1 MKILHLLKTSLGAAW
16 ALRQMRELVRLGVEV
31 HVALPGGGPLIDKCQ
46 ESGIHTHVD
55 QFDFPVGR
63 PWRLAPKIRSLR
75 RLVKEIAPDLIHS
88 HFVGTTLTMRTA
100 LRGYSGVPRVF
111 QVPGPLHLEYPF
123 FSHAEMALADRR
135 DYWIASCRWT
145 RNRYLELGIPRD
157 RVFLSYYGVDLNQF
171 TTGNRGT
178 LRAELGLASDTKMVG
193 MVAFMYA
200 PKRYLGQTRGLKG
213 HEDLI
218 DAIRIC
224 LDRGVRLTGIFVG
237 GPWNNCIE
245 YEGKLRRYA
254 ELKCGDYVRFLG
266 TRSDIANLYSG
277 MDLAVHPSHSENVG
291 GALESLLMG
300 VPTIAANV
308 GGIPD
313 LVSHG
318 ETGWLV
324 PAKNPPKLAATIG
337 YALEHLEAGKEMALV
352 GRERAMKL
360 FDAERTSKEIYDIY
374 TRILK
379 YS

>member
-1 MKILHLLKTSLGAAW
+1 
-16 ALRQMRELVRLGVEV
+16 MRELVRLGLEV
-31 HVALPGGGPLIDKCQ
+31 HVALPEGGPLIEKCRD
-46 ESGIHTHVD
+46 SGIHTHVD

-63 PWRLAPKIRSLR
+63 PWELVRKIRGLR
-75 RLVKEIAPDLIHS
+75 RLVKKIAPDLIHS

-100 LRGYSGVPRVF
+100 LRGYSRIPRFF

-123 FSHAEMALADRR
+123 FSHAETALADRR

-145 RNRYLELGIPRD
+145 RNRYLELGIPQE

-171 TTGNRGT
+171 KAEVGGT
-178 LRAELGLASDTKMVG
+178 LHAELGPASDTKIVG

-218 DAIRIC
+218 DAFRIC
-224 LDRGVRLTGIFVG
+224 LDRGIRLRGVFVG
-237 GPWNNCIE
+237 GPWNNCIQ
-245 YEGKLRRYA
+245 YESRLKRYA
-254 ELKCGDYVRFLG
+254 RLKCGDYVHFLG
-266 TRSDIANLYSG
+266 TRSDIMNLYSD

-300 VPTIAANV
+300 VPTIAASV

-313 LVSHG
+313 LVLHG

-324 PAKNPPKLAATIG
+324 PSKNPTKLAKAIE
-337 YALEHLEAGKEMALV
+337 YALEHPEAGKEMALA
-352 GRERAMKL
+352 GRERAMEL
-360 FDAERTSKEIYDIY
+360 FDVKRTSKEIRDIY
-374 TRILK
+374 TNILK